1 MKTVINRIVFTFKD
15 ATLFCKKA
23 TFLMEKGYTQPLS
36 FREKIQL
43 QIHLKICINCLR
55 YRQQSRLIEH
65 VLKNNISK
73 FKLSDTSKI
82 LMQKS
87 FEESLKKI

>member
-23 TFLMEKGYTQPLS
+23 TFLMEKGYTEPLS

-55 YRQQSRLIEH
+55 YQQQSRLIENA
-65 VLKNNISK
+65 LKNNISK

-82 LMQKS
+82 RFQKTI
-87 FEESLKKI
+87 EENFKNI